1 MNISPRSLA
10 WSLMLIS
17 ELLLFLVAF
26 AGSGSFLCAC
36 VKRAAKLRVPLLP
49 FALLCVPLALVTV
62 LFFVAVKGY
71 GTPNAMPFADV
82 ATAMMGGTVFPM
94 MYSAIFLLRMD
105 GLYGKMYVLLPFC
118 VAFLGDSFAMYGG
131 MLFGKRK
138 MAPAVSPHKTWAGS
152 VAGLIGS
159 ALGLVLWGVVARMW
173 LGYEPNYLNLVLAGL
188 VTNAIGQLGDLA
200 MSLIKREAG
209 VKDYSHIF
217 LTHGGM
223 LDRFDS
229 TLFIT
234 PWIYLFVC
242 AGML

>member
-1 MNISPRSLA
+1 
-10 WSLMLIS
+10 
-17 ELLLFLVAF
+17 
-26 AGSGSFLCAC
+26 
-36 VKRAAKLRVPLLP
+36 
-49 FALLCVPLALVTV
+49 
-62 LFFVAVKGY
+62 
-71 GTPNAMPFADV
+71 
-82 ATAMMGGTVFPM
+82 MMGGTVFPM

-173 LGYEPNYLNLVLAGL
+173 LGYEPNYLNLILAGL

>member
-1 MNISPRSLA
+1 
-10 WSLMLIS
+10 
-17 ELLLFLVAF
+17 
-26 AGSGSFLCAC
+26 
-36 VKRAAKLRVPLLP
+36 
-49 FALLCVPLALVTV
+49 
-62 LFFVAVKGY
+62 
-71 GTPNAMPFADV
+71 
-82 ATAMMGGTVFPM
+82 MMGGTVFPM

-131 MLFGKRK
+131 MLFGNGKWPRGQ
-138 MAPAVSPHKTWAGS
+138 PHKTWAGS

-159 ALGLVLWGVVARMW
+159 ALGLVLWAWWPLW
-173 LGYEPNYLNLVLAGL
+173 LGYEPNYLNLILAGL

-234 PWIYLFVC
+234 PWIYLLVC

>member
-1 MNISPRSLA
+1 
-10 WSLMLIS
+10 
-17 ELLLFLVAF
+17 
-26 AGSGSFLCAC
+26 
-36 VKRAAKLRVPLLP
+36 
-49 FALLCVPLALVTV
+49 
-62 LFFVAVKGY
+62 
-71 GTPNAMPFADV
+71 MPFADV

-138 MAPAVSPHKTWAGS
+138 MASAVSPHKTWAGS

-159 ALGLVLWGVVARMW
+159 ALGLVLWGVVARLW
-173 LGYEPNYLNLVLAGL
+173 LGYEPNYLNLILAGL

-234 PWIYLFVC
+234 PWIYLLVC

>member
-1 MNISPRSLA
+1 MPCTA
-10 WSLMLIS
+10 GCCS
-17 ELLLFLVAF
+17 E
-26 AGSGSFLCAC
+26 
-36 VKRAAKLRVPLLP
+36 
-49 FALLCVPLALVTV
+49 
-62 LFFVAVKGY
+62 
-71 GTPNAMPFADV
+71 N
-82 ATAMMGGTVFPM
+82 
-94 MYSAIFLLRMD
+94 
-105 GLYGKMYVLLPFC
+105 GKW
-118 VAFLGDSFAMYGG
+118 
-131 MLFGKRK
+131 
-138 MAPAVSPHKTWAGS
+138 APAVSPHKTWAGS

-200 MSLIKREAG
+200 HVPHQAGGGREG
-209 VKDYSHIF
+209 YSHIF